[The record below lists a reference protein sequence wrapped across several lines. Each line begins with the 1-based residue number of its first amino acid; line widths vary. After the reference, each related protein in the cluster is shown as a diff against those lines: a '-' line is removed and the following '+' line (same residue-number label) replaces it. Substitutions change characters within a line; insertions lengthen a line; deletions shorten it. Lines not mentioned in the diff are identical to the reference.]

1 MAGGSERGMELSGA
15 PESKEEVMMNILLSM
30 QREMV
35 NMEQR
40 LRAELQASVQE
51 TVRVNQLRAEEVL
64 AAVRL
69 EAEERTERRSQQ
81 AASMT
86 QSLATGVAG
95 ALSEA
100 QRQIQATQQQVEGL
114 GGAVYRATQEAALAT
129 YTAERA
135 SRMATPPAVT
145 PATPARTGLPAGE
158 PLHEAGAAHAIHE
171 LLVWLKDPK
180 SRSAGRIP
188 EVPEGTPYFNGRD
201 PARERVDAAGFIRA
215 MEAYRV
221 LGGAALDISDGMLV
235 LMTTSRFDPR
245 GRAYDWWQDQLLES
259 ETRGFRFN
267 SWAEFK
273 ALFLEAMR
281 QPDEAITLRLE
292 LDNETGGRSGR

>member
-1 MAGGSERGMELSGA
+1 
-15 PESKEEVMMNILLSM
+15 
-30 QREMV
+30 
-35 NMEQR
+35 
-40 LRAELQASVQE
+40 
-51 TVRVNQLRAEEVL
+51 
-64 AAVRL
+64 
-69 EAEERTERRSQQ
+69 
-81 AASMT
+81 MT

-188 EVPEGTPYFNGRD
+188 EVPEAPPTSMGATQPESVLTLQASSAPWKRIGCW
-201 PARERVDAAGFIRA
+201 
-215 MEAYRV
+215 EALRW
-221 LGGAALDISDGMLV
+221 
-235 LMTTSRFDPR
+235 TSRM
-245 GRAYDWWQDQLLES
+245 GC
-259 ETRGFRFN
+259 
-267 SWAEFK
+267 
-273 ALFLEAMR
+273 
-281 QPDEAITLRLE
+281 
-292 LDNETGGRSGR
+292 